1 MQNRIPFSGKL
12 LLVFIIST
20 FFSFQSAAQ
29 QLKKKNLGVYTG
41 TIPSYTLAVGEQVLE
56 VSSTGI
62 QLEFKADKQVTE
74 TIGSVPTNG
83 TYTIVSESKTEI
95 IVVVNYPNAMVQEE
109 LVLNRKTHELE
120 RKGFYPQPGCIL
132 KKQ

>member
-12 LLVFIIST
+12 LLVFIVST
-20 FFSFQSAAQ
+20 FFSFDLSAQ
-29 QLKKKNLGVYTG
+29 QLKKKNLGVYSG
-41 TIPSYTLAVGEQVLE
+41 TIPSYTMAAGEQVLD

-62 QLEFKADKQVTE
+62 QIELKADKQVTE

-83 TYTIVSESKTEI
+83 TYTVASETKTEI
-95 IVVVNYPNAMVQEE
+95 FITVNYPNAMVQEE